1 LTDGIKHQH
10 LQLSESD
17 DDASSNQPLSRK
29 RDSKLLHH
37 DGIYDKPKGASN
49 LKKKR
54 KELSNQEMRQTI
66 FD

>member
-17 DDASSNQPLSRK
+17 DDAGSKQPISRK
-29 RDSKLLHH
+29 RDSKQLDH
-37 DGIYDKPKGASN
+37 DGIYDKPKGAGH

-54 KELSNQEMRQTI
+54 KELSN
-66 FD
+66 